1 MGFVTESGG
10 LETRA
15 SMRVEAAGSLDRIK
29 FAYRP
34 QTSIEYFPDQELVFP
49 DASGLPVRVS
59 DAARVDRGSGSVVDV
74 APMAPGNAPLHPLAV
89 LRCCCLA
96 GSGLYGGG

>member
-1 MGFVTESGG
+1 
-10 LETRA
+10 
-15 SMRVEAAGSLDRIK
+15 MRVGAAGLLDRIK

-59 DAARVDRGSGSVVDV
+59 GAARVDGGLGSVVDV
-74 APMAPGNAPLHPLAV
+74 APMAPGNPLPHPVAV
-89 LRCCCLA
+89 LRGCYRV
-96 GSGLYGGG
+96 GSGRYGGG